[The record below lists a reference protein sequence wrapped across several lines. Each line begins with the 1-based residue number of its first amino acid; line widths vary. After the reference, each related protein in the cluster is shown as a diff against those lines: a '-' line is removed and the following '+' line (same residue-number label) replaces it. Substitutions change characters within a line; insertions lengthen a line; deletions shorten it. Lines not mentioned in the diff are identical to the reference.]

1 MSDMSNMAEHR
12 WETTSASGA
21 EAQHEELSPQRKT
34 ELVLCLFR
42 GDALDAVAK
51 DNQVSVQQLETWKQA
66 FLEHGMRGL
75 QLLDEPDNNSL
86 HAARSQIYDA
96 MLQLDSALSILNGF
110 KAPAPDKK
118 PATCKETILVVD
130 DDDAM
135 RTVMCAILKQEGYSV
150 LDARLSSEA
159 LLISG
164 RYKDPIHL
172 LIADVMMPGVTGP
185 EFAQKRES
193 LLGKMK
199 ILYISG
205 NPIDV
210 VQEKFHNKAPGA
222 FLQKPFPPSTF
233 LETVRQILDSKT

>member
-1 MSDMSNMAEHR
+1 MSDTSNRAAHHR
-12 WETTSASGA
+12 GTTSASGA
-21 EAQHEELSPQRKT
+21 EKEYEELSPQQKA

-42 GDALDAVAK
+42 GDSLETVAK
-51 DNQVSVQQLETWKQA
+51 DNHVPVHQLGTWKQT
-66 FLEHGMRGL
+66 FLEHGVRGL
-75 QLLDEPDNNSL
+75 QQLDAPDSSSL
-86 HAARSQIYDA
+86 QTARSQIYDA
-96 MLQLDSALSILNGF
+96 MLQLDSALSVLNVF
-110 KAPAPDKK
+110 MAPASDKR

-135 RTVMCAILKQEGYSV
+135 RTVMRAILKQEGYCV

-164 RYKDPIHL
+164 RYKGPIDL

-185 EFAQKRES
+185 EFAQKREA

-205 NPIDV
+205 NPIEV
-210 VQEKFHNKAPGA
+210 VQEKLQKAPGA
-222 FLQKPFPPSTF
+222 FLQKPFPPDTF
-233 LETVRQILDSKT
+233 LETVRRILDSKA

>member
-1 MSDMSNMAEHR
+1 MNHMSNMAEHH
-12 WETTSASGA
+12 WETTSASGS
-21 EAQHEELSPQRKT
+21 EKQHQELSPQRKT
-34 ELVLCLFR
+34 ELVLSLLR
-42 GDALDAVAK
+42 GDLLDAVAK
-51 DNQVSVQQLETWKQA
+51 ENDVSVRQLETWKQV
-66 FLEHGMRGL
+66 FLEHGTRGL
-75 QLLDEPDNNSL
+75 RLLDEPDSSSL
-86 HAARSQIYDA
+86 QTARSQIDDA
-96 MLQLDSALSILNGF
+96 MLQLDSALSIINGF
-110 KAPAPDKK
+110 MAPAPDKK

-135 RTVMCAILKQEGYSV
+135 RTVMCAILKKEGYSV

-164 RYKDPIHL
+164 RYKGSIHL

-199 ILYISG
+199 ILYVSG

-233 LETVRQILDSKT
+233 LETVRHILDSKA